1 MKMSNEMTIE
11 QARAYIKHASHVLSK
26 HNLGGDTAQMLSRV
40 DFTFTK
46 KIGDLEARVKE
57 LEGMI
62 DEPTIIAFR
71 VVNTKGEDSA
81 YRKEWFDRAPKPH
94 EIREIAAAEDHY
106 IQYAYSGPSPIEVN
120 RV

>member
-1 MKMSNEMTIE
+1 MKMSNEMTVQ
-11 QARAYIKHASHVLSK
+11 QALDHIKHATHVLFK
-26 HNLGGDTAQMLSRV
+26 HDLGPTSQTMNQAAY
-40 DFTFTK
+40 TFCK
-46 KIGDLEARVKE
+46 KISDLEARVKE
-57 LEGMI
+57 LEALIG
-62 DEPTIIAFR
+62 EPTIIAFR